1 MMRAA
6 QQQPVI
12 WVTAISTN
20 PATLL
25 HYRLL
30 ASSSTA
36 FVVLRERER
45 EREKESRE
53 WWVQWSDPGVCPSAI
68 HQASWELSTF
78 INSLLF
84 CLSYHLLLL
93 LQVAAS
99 SSRAQLCLSWVSCD
113 LLQLIRTQLCLQVC
127 DHQQLLQL
135 LVLCFSFF
143 LFFPALLC
151 TCGWC

>member
-1 MMRAA
+1 
-6 QQQPVI
+6 
-12 WVTAISTN
+12 
-20 PATLL
+20 
-25 HYRLL
+25 
-30 ASSSTA
+30 
-36 FVVLRERER
+36 
-45 EREKESRE
+45 
-53 WWVQWSDPGVCPSAI
+53 
-68 HQASWELSTF
+68 
-78 INSLLF
+78 
-84 CLSYHLLLL
+84 L